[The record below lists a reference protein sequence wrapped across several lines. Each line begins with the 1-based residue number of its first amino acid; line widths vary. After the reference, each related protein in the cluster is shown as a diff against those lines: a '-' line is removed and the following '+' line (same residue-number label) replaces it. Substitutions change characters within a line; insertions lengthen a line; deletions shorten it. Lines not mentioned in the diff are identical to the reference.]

1 MAAHDRRRKGYA
13 VALVAVIAAAA
24 FAVAG
29 CSEVPVATPE
39 ALAHRQ
45 VRVTTTTNFITDL
58 ARNVGGDRVRVT
70 GLMGP
75 GVDPHMYKASAG
87 DVKTLTEAD
96 LVLYGGLELE
106 GKMADVF
113 ERLAEH
119 RATVA
124 VTRDIPRDA
133 LLEQPQHAGKYDPH
147 VWFDVSLWERAA
159 ATTAEALA
167 KIDPAHAGEYRDNAR
182 AYVRELRALDAYAK
196 RRLAE
201 IPERSRVLVTSHD
214 AFRYLGRRYG
224 LDVVAIQ
231 GTSTATEATTADVE
245 RVAGVIADRGVKA
258 VFVESSVPPQTID
271 AVLASAS
278 RQGGHA
284 AIGEELYSD
293 AAGADGTPEGTYVG
307 MVRHNVDAIAE
318 GLR

>member
-1 MAAHDRRRKGYA
+1 MRSS
-13 VALVAVIAAAA
+13 ALALLLIIAAAA
-24 FAVAG
+24 LAG
-29 CSEVPVATPE
+29 CSEVPPATPE

-45 VRVTTTTNFITDL
+45 VRVAATTNFITDL
-58 ARNVGGDRVRVT
+58 AHRIGGDRVRVT

-87 DVKTLTEAD
+87 DVKTLAEAD

-106 GKMADVF
+106 GKMGDVF
-113 ERLAEH
+113 ERLGEY
-119 RATVA
+119 RATLA
-124 VTRDIPRDA
+124 VTRDIPRER
-133 LLEQPQHAGKYDPH
+133 LLAEPRYPDRYDPH
-147 VWFDVSLWERAA
+147 VWFDPELWGHAA
-159 ATTAEALA
+159 RTTATAFARL
-167 KIDPAHAGEYRDNAR
+167 DPAHAREYRRNAG
-182 AYVRELRALDAYAK
+182 AYVRELRALDAYAR

-224 LDVVAIQ
+224 LEVVAIQ
-231 GTSTATEATTADVE
+231 GVSTATEATTADVE
-245 RVAGVIADRGVKA
+245 RVAGVIAGRGVRS
-258 VFVESSVPPQTID
+258 VFVESSVPPQTIE

-278 RQGGHA
+278 RQGQDA
-284 AIGEELYSD
+284 QIGRELFSD
-293 AAGADGTPEGTYVG
+293 AAGAEGTPEGTYLG